1 MRTLLPYS
9 YYGADTDEQQ
19 QFYSELRP
27 VAIISQSVGLLSW
40 ITAAVILASSG
51 QTLQASLLFG
61 VPGMLLSL
69 GISLCARS
77 VRALVVSGI
86 VGTTA
91 TAFAFRLLVAYCPD
105 PTFWVLPVGT
115 VLTLSAAPIF
125 GGMLNYIGAAIA
137 VWLILTVGNFPA
149 HPGELTFNLS
159 LLVMGSSFA
168 MAIYLHAYFLKLRI
182 RSHRA
187 RRELAEMA
195 YKDLLTGLNNRRK
208 FTLEARRAQSH
219 ASDAPLFFLMIDIDD
234 FKKINDT
241 LGHDAGDEVLI
252 RTAQV
257 IARLGTGHLC
267 GRLGGEEFGVLFH
280 GEAAEALDFAVA
292 LLDGVRRATHPPRT
306 VSIGIAEFDRD
317 ADLSVSYKRADEALY
332 LAKRHGKNRYV
343 LSNATKAAA

>member
-1 MRTLLPYS
+1 MRNLLPYS
-9 YYGADTDEQQ
+9 YYGGDTDEQQ

-27 VAIISQSVGLLSW
+27 VAIISQGVGLLSW
-40 ITAAVILASSG
+40 ITAAVMLAAGG
-51 QTLQASLLFG
+51 QTLHASLLFG

-69 GISLCARS
+69 AISLSARS
-77 VRALVVSGI
+77 VKALVVSGI
-86 VGTTA
+86 IGTTA
-91 TAFAFRLLVAYCPD
+91 TALAFRLLVAYCPD

-125 GGMLNYIGAAIA
+125 GGMINYVGAAVA

-149 HPGELTFNLS
+149 GAGQLTFNLA

-168 MAIYLHAYFLKLRI
+168 MAIYLHAYFLNLRV

-195 YKDLLTGLNNRRK
+195 YMDLVTGLNNRRK
-208 FTLEARRAQSH
+208 FTLEVRRVQLLPSPL
-219 ASDAPLFFLMIDIDD
+219 PLFFLMIDIDD

-252 RTAQV
+252 HTAQV
-257 IARLGTGHLC
+257 ISRLGAGHLS

-280 GEAAEALDFAVA
+280 GEAAEALEFATA
-292 LLDGVRRATHPPRT
+292 LLDGVRAANHPPRT
-306 VSIGIAEFDRD
+306 VSIGIADFDRD
-317 ADLSVSYKRADEALY
+317 SDLSVSYKRADEALY
-332 LAKRHGKNRYV
+332 LAKRRGKNRYV
-343 LSNATKAAA
+343 LADAMQAAA

>member
-69 GISLCARS
+69 CISLCARS

-149 HPGELTFNLS
+149 QPGQLTFNLS

-168 MAIYLHAYFLKLRI
+168 MAIYLHAYFLNLRV

-195 YKDLLTGLNNRRK
+195 FKDLVTGLNNRRK
-208 FTLEARRAQSH
+208 FTLEVRRAQAQPSPSSLH
-219 ASDAPLFFLMIDIDD
+219 FLMIDIDD

-241 LGHDAGDEVLI
+241 LGHDVGDEVLI
-252 RTAQV
+252 HTAAV

-280 GEAAEALDFAVA
+280 GEAEDAQEFAVA
-292 LLDGVRRATHPPRT
+292 LLESVRAATHPPRT
-306 VSIGIAEFDRD
+306 VSIGIAEFDKD
-317 ADLSVSYKRADEALY
+317 SELSITYKRADEALY

-343 LSNATKAAA
+343 LADTIQAAA

>member
-69 GISLCARS
+69 FISLCARS

-168 MAIYLHAYFLKLRI
+168 MAIYLHAYFLNLRV

-195 YKDLLTGLNNRRK
+195 FKDLVTGLNNRRK
-208 FTLEARRAQSH
+208 FTLEVRRAQARPSPSSLH
-219 ASDAPLFFLMIDIDD
+219 FLMIDIDD

-241 LGHDAGDEVLI
+241 LGHDVGDEVLI
-252 RTAQV
+252 HTAKE
-257 IARLGTGHLC
+257 IARLGAGHLC

-280 GEAAEALDFAVA
+280 GEVAGAQEFAAA
-292 LLDGVRRATHPPRT
+292 LLEGVRKATHPPRT
-306 VSIGIAEFDRD
+306 VSIGIAEFDKD
-317 ADLSVSYKRADEALY
+317 SDLSITYKRADEALY

-343 LSNATKAAA
+343 LADTIQAAA

>member
-77 VRALVVSGI
+77 VKALVVSGI

-149 HPGELTFNLS
+149 QPGQLTFNLS

-168 MAIYLHAYFLKLRI
+168 MAIYLHAYFLNLRV

-195 YKDLLTGLNNRRK
+195 FKDLVTGLNNRRK
-208 FTLEARRAQSH
+208 FTLEVRRAQARPSPSALH
-219 ASDAPLFFLMIDIDD
+219 FLMIDIDD

-241 LGHDAGDEVLI
+241 LGHDVGDEVLI
-252 RTAQV
+252 HTAKE
-257 IARLGTGHLC
+257 IARLAAGHVC

-280 GEAAEALDFAVA
+280 GEAAEAQEFAVA
-292 LLDGVRRATHPPRT
+292 LLDSVRKATHPPRT

-317 ADLSVSYKRADEALY
+317 SDLSITYKRADEALY
-332 LAKRHGKNRYV
+332 LAKRHGKNRHV
-343 LSNATKAAA
+343 LAGAIQAAA